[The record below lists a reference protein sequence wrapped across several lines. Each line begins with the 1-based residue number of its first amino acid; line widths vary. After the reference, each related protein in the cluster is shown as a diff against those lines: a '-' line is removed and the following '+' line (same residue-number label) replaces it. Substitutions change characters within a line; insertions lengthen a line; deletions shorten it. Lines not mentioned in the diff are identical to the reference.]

1 MQCKI
6 DRDVNETKPVEVAS
20 IPAAKTQPIPKRAG
34 SKLKKAY
41 CDVWCWF
48 GRNAPCRTRQGW
60 GSKRNKVGGLEL

>member
-41 CDVWCWF
+41 CDV
-48 GRNAPCRTRQGW
+48 
-60 GSKRNKVGGLEL
+60 